1 MWAHARVRCQGKGVS
16 SLREGVS
23 RNYSIVIL
31 CYILFLYANF
41 RLRTELGEGELQSS
55 SREQDTCTAHQELGS
70 REGRVCRGERS
81 RGKDWIIFVVLPS
94 QRTTDWVTYATEIYF
109 LTLGGYRSTIKVS
122 TRTESPGGLSSWPG
136 GSCFLPGSLHGL
148 LSAHICV

>member
-1 MWAHARVRCQGKGVS
+1 MWVGGRARAHARVWCQGKGVS

-31 CYILFLYANF
+31 CSILFLYANV
-41 RLRTELGEGELQSS
+41 RSRTEMGEGELQSS
-55 SREQDTCTAHQELGS
+55 GEQDTCTAHRELGS

-94 QRTTDWVTYATEIYF
+94 QRTTDWVT
-109 LTLGGYRSTIKVS
+109 
-122 TRTESPGGLSSWPG
+122 
-136 GSCFLPGSLHGL
+136 
-148 LSAHICV
+148 